1 MEETLQHEETTQCIG
16 ISTTGLG
23 NHRSHGPIAGHAL
36 TFKMDHSSGAGQNLM
51 GDQRGRRMHQSCY
64 LKVLVTAQMI

>member
-1 MEETLQHEETTQCIG
+1 MEETLQHEEATQCIG

-36 TFKMDHSSGAGQNLM
+36 TFKMDHSSGAGHRDDLFQFMSFDSHNLI
-51 GDQRGRRMHQSCY
+51 
-64 LKVLVTAQMI
+64 LLN

>member
-23 NHRSHGPIAGHAL
+23 DHRSHGPIADHAL
-36 TFKMDHSSGAGQNLM
+36 TFKLDHSSGAGHSEKASKRQTFSLLLYIRLN
-51 GDQRGRRMHQSCY
+51 RWIS
-64 LKVLVTAQMI
+64 V

>member
-36 TFKMDHSSGAGQNLM
+36 TFKMDHSSGAGHAHTVPT
-51 GDQRGRRMHQSCY
+51 DI
-64 LKVLVTAQMI
+64 T

>member
-36 TFKMDHSSGAGQNLM
+36 TFKMDRSSGAGHEVSVNKYGILPLI
-51 GDQRGRRMHQSCY
+51 R
-64 LKVLVTAQMI
+64 IIN

>member
-36 TFKMDHSSGAGQNLM
+36 TFKMDHSSRAGHEVSVNKYGIFPLI
-51 GDQRGRRMHQSCY
+51 R
-64 LKVLVTAQMI
+64 IIN